1 VFTTIPFNTL
11 EVGDH
16 VYGNK
21 ELTISPIGANFT
33 ISDGAKFVQLSGTLV
48 INVGV
53 C

>member
-1 VFTTIPFNTL
+1 L

-16 VYGNK
+16 VYGNR
-21 ELTISPIGANFT
+21 ELTIPPLGNKFT
-33 ISDGAKFVQLSGTLV
+33 ISDGAVFVQLSGTLV